1 MEPYIRVQM
10 DDEEHVLIRSIIFSH
25 FVTNGV
31 SKEGQKFLLS
41 ESEKY
46 CGILM
51 RMLQVVF

>member
-1 MEPYIRVQM
+1 MEPYNRVKI
-10 DDEEHVLIRSIIFSH
+10 DDEEYVLIRAIIFSH
-25 FVTNGV
+25 FVTNGL

-51 RMLQVVF
+51 RMLQVF